1 MFSLSSTCFLIQDGR
16 VSNCSPYHVISI
28 QPLFLIFMD
37 DHQFER
43 HALSL
48 YRFYRERGCLVTF
61 QLWTTEDGGEHFK
74 ISCHASPPYPFR
86 QPTLPFRPPTKL
98 FPSGIPPFPRKTRR
112 APKKSFAQA
121 VSQSHITAGNKS
133 SSLPSNSSSIEPP
146 FALNP
151 VTESHKTGTHGG
163 ASLVPVKFSMLALT
177 TLLYLSKFSVL
188 SP

>member
-1 MFSLSSTCFLIQDGR
+1 
-16 VSNCSPYHVISI
+16 
-28 QPLFLIFMD
+28 MD
-37 DHQFER
+37 DHQFDR
-43 HALSL
+43 HTLSL

-61 QLWTTEDGGEHFK
+61 QLWTTEDGGEPFK
-74 ISCHASPPYPFR
+74 ISRP
-86 QPTLPFRPPTKL
+86 PTLPFRPPTKL
-98 FPSGIPPFPRKTRR
+98 FPNGIPPFPRKTRR